1 MSNYDSMQLF
11 LNSKF
16 ADKQIDA
23 TGTNLI
29 FNFDYI
35 TVPDGHYIHL
45 SVVNAIIPWSFYSI
59 NENNNQLTITTT
71 TLAPPQGT
79 YYIGYGN
86 YNAIQLAAYL
96 TALIPTINVTY
107 NTINNKFT
115 FTSSTIDF
123 TIDTL
128 NSTCQELLGLSTQA
142 NENTSFGRVLLSP
155 YPINLSSIRT
165 ITVRSNYNTG
175 NINFG
180 ENSFFCDLCS
190 IAVTSAPNG
199 LIIYNNPNNYSSNL
213 YISEINNISI
223 KLLDQNGFPIN
234 LNKQYFNMILQIDV
248 LRFT

>member
-16 ADKQIDA
+16 ADKQIDNS
-23 TGTNLI
+23 GTNLI

-59 NENNNQLTITTT
+59 NENNNQITITTT
-71 TLAPPQGT
+71 TTASPQGT
-79 YYIGYGN
+79 YYIGFGN
-86 YNAIQLAAYL
+86 YNAIQLASYL
-96 TALIPTINVTY
+96 TALIPNITVTY

-123 TIDTL
+123 TIDADL
-128 NSTCQELLGLSTQA
+128 STCQELLGLSTQA

-180 ENSFFCDLCS
+180 ENNFFCDLCS

-199 LIIYNNPNNYSSNL
+199 LIIYNNPNNYTSNL
-213 YISEINNISI
+213 YITEINNISI
-223 KLLDQNGFPIN
+223 KLIDQSGFSIN
-234 LNKQYFNMILQIDV
+234 LNNQYFNMILQIDV